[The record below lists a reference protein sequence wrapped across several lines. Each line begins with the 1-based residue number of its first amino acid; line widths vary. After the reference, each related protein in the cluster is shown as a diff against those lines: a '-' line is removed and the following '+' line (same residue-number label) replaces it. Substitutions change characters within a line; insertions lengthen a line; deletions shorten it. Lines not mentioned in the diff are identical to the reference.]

1 MSDPRFER
9 DPNRSPNR
17 PANRESTAG
26 AGSLW
31 MALIVAIIVVLGVT
45 AYSYRGNLTT
55 SNAPITTSGQT
66 TRVPVPA
73 NPLAP
78 PVPPEQ
84 RP

>member
-1 MSDPRFER
+1 MRIPFDAEARDQADRDARF
-9 DPNRSPNR
+9 DK
-17 PANRESTAG
+17 AKG
-26 AGSLW
+26 WL
-31 MALIVAIIVVLGVT
+31 L
-45 AYSYRGNLTT
+45 YSYRGNLTA